1 MTMPKYIMT
10 QAGFDKLKEELSE
23 LKDKKRPAVIDRIK
37 AARELGDLSENA
49 DYQDAREEQ
58 AFIEGRIQE
67 LEAMIKSAEIV
78 KGGRRG
84 DVALGSRVDVE
95 ATGMKMSFT
104 IVSPNESSPSV
115 GFISHESPIGSAL
128 MGGKAGDKVSV
139 KTPSGLLE
147 YKITKVT

>member
-1 MTMPKYIMT
+1 MGYYNIRSVEENMVKIIMT
-10 QAGFDKLKEELSE
+10 QTGLEKLKDELAE
-23 LKDKKRPAVIDRIK
+23 LKTQKRPSVIARIK

-95 ATGMKMSFT
+95 ATGMKMS
-104 IVSPNESSPSV
+104 
-115 GFISHESPIGSAL
+115 
-128 MGGKAGDKVSV
+128 
-139 KTPSGLLE
+139 
-147 YKITKVT
+147 